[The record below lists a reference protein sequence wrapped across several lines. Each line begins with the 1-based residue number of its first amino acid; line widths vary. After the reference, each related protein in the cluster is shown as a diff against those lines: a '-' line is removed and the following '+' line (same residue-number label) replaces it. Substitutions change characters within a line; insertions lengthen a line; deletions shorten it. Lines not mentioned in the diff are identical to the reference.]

1 MIEWRHGADA
11 HEFLGADLYLGDANI
26 IVEMRNDMLGHALDW
41 LLAMQAAPY
50 NGRTSPRGVVKKPQM
65 PAQLWQVQPS
75 ITSWIAMDNPRWN
88 WLISIRRHPA
98 GALIVCAFFAVAAG
112 FFLRGG
118 VAAHQRLAAADDPAA
133 VADQALTATFNRDL
147 AEREIR
153 SALAADDL
161 DLAQSFVDLAAER
174 NVAID
179 PALPAQI
186 KQTETDQHTLSN
198 TAGRFAH
205 GLWTGEPSDLASLAG
220 TAFGDLFVFGDIRDA
235 AREGTRYL
243 TGRQYDPWILGLA
256 GAGIAITAATYAS
269 FGATAPERVGVSL
282 VKAARRTGRLN
293 PALAVR
299 VAREAVKVEGAG
311 GLVGIAQ
318 NTGRIEAKAGS
329 QAALDGLA
337 IAQEP
342 QDVSRLA
349 RLAAAKGGKTR
360 AIVKLLGRAAIVLTA
375 SVIELASWLL
385 WAGFAL
391 LGFCASCKAATERAT
406 QRYLDRRKLRSAMT
420 AVALSP

>member
-1 MIEWRHGADA
+1 M
-11 HEFLGADLYLGDANI
+11 
-26 IVEMRNDMLGHALDW
+26 
-41 LLAMQAAPY
+41 
-50 NGRTSPRGVVKKPQM
+50 K
-65 PAQLWQVQPS
+65 
-75 ITSWIAMDNPRWN
+75 NPLRYR
-88 WLISIRRHPA
+88 LSAIRRHPA
-98 GALIVCAFFAVAAG
+98 GALVIAALFAIAAG

-118 VAAHQRLAAADDPAA
+118 FAAHARLAAADDPVA
-133 VADQALTATFNRDL
+133 VADQALAASFDREV

-153 SALAADDL
+153 NALAAGDA

-174 NVAID
+174 NVPID
-179 PALPAQI
+179 PALSDRL
-186 KQTETDQHTLSN
+186 KQTAADQSTVAN
-198 TAGRFAH
+198 TAGRFVH

-256 GAGIAITAATYAS
+256 GVGIAITAATYAS

-311 GLVGIAQ
+311 GLVGLAQ

-329 QAALDGLA
+329 QAALDSLA
-337 IAQEP
+337 IAHEP
-342 QDVSRLA
+342 QDVSRMA

-360 AIVKLLGRAAIVLTA
+360 AIGKLLGRAAVVLTA
-375 SVIELASWLL
+375 SAIELASWLI

-406 QRYLDRRKLRSAMT
+406 QRYLDHRKLRYG
-420 AVALSP
+420 VA

>member
-1 MIEWRHGADA
+1 MTGWKPLIFPSGSAEKA
-11 HEFLGADLYLGDANI
+11 ANA
-26 IVEMRNDMLGHALDW
+26 R
-41 LLAMQAAPY
+41 
-50 NGRTSPRGVVKKPQM
+50 
-65 PAQLWQVQPS
+65 QLWQVRTS
-75 ITSWIAMDNPRWN
+75 ITMANRTRLIA
-88 WLISIRRHPA
+88 IGRHPA
-98 GALIVCAFFAVAAG
+98 AAVALGALFAVAAA

-118 VAAHQRLAAADDPAA
+118 VAAHQRLAAADDPIA
-133 VADQALTATFNRDL
+133 VTDQALAASFDRHV

-153 SALAADDL
+153 NALAAGDI
-161 DLAQSFVDLAAER
+161 DLAQSFVALAAER
-174 NVAID
+174 NLPID
-179 PALPAQI
+179 PALPNQVQEREA
-186 KQTETDQHTLSN
+186 DQHTLTN
-198 TAGRFAH
+198 TTGRFAQ

-220 TAFGDLFVFGDIRDA
+220 TAFGDLCVFGDIRDA

-256 GAGIAITAATYAS
+256 GVGIAITAVTYAS

-311 GLVGIAQ
+311 GLVGLAQ
-318 NTGRIEAKAGS
+318 NTGRIEAKAGG
-329 QAALDGLA
+329 QAALDSLA

-342 QDVSRLA
+342 QDISRMA

-375 SVIELASWLL
+375 SVLELAAWLI

-391 LGFCASCKAATERAT
+391 FGFCASCKAAAERAT
-406 QRYLDRRKLRSAMT
+406 QRYLNRRQLRYAT
-420 AVALSP
+420 A